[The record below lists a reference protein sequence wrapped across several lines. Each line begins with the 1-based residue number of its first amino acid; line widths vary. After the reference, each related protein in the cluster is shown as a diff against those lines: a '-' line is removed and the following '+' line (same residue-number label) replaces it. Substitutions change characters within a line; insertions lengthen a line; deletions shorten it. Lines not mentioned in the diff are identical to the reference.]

1 MNTRLLSPLKQ
12 KDALTIYLHFLFSI
26 HLPIQNTKSAPDTPR
41 GIYTRF
47 WSIQGAKRC
56 CFVSYKR
63 ERTSPILIAAVVMVS
78 ERKRGPGLAPREAKH
93 VLLKH
98 STRNGTD
105 GATPKLTSIK
115 SAEILNGFCSNP
127 VFPCFS
133 PPARPSSNP
142 PQKAL
147 HGGVP
152 DGLKQIDSGG
162 FVWVNYVVKYLEN
175 SRITGPRM
183 K

>member
-63 ERTSPILIAAVVMVS
+63 ERTNPILIAAVAVVS

-98 STRNGTD
+98 SNGTD

-115 SAEILNGFCSNP
+115 SAEILNGFCSNSVLPLFQCPCPPP
-127 VFPCFS
+127 VLKPS
-133 PPARPSSNP
+133 PPSTARRST
-142 PQKAL
+142 
-147 HGGVP
+147 GR
-152 DGLKQIDSGG
+152 
-162 FVWVNYVVKYLEN
+162 LEAN
-175 SRITGPRM
+175 RFGRICLG
-183 K
+183 